1 MPPGYFFNMFYVKYE
16 KVDAMT
22 KEVDIGMIIIKNK
35 EIGLT
40 ERFLLWNKGERSPK
54 ISILV

>member
-40 ERFLLWNKGERSPK
+40 ERFFLWNKGERSPEN
-54 ISILV
+54 